1 MSGELMKNDFGRLNY
16 QNNFLIQH
24 AQSGDL
30 KQIYNRL
37 NYNYAN
43 VSINNLLQWQDLSVG
58 QESVDGTTR
67 LQTRLGRV
75 YSRFGV
81 NYRLSPVSEIVSYE
95 AEFRRS
101 LGPNLET
108 ELTLRDSLDY
118 DVQSAEL

>member
-30 KQIYNRL
+30 KQVYNRL

-58 QESVDGTTR
+58 QESVDGGR
-67 LQTRLGRV
+67 RV
-75 YSRFGV
+75 YKH
-81 NYRLSPVSEIVSYE
+81 
-95 AEFRRS
+95 A
-101 LGPNLET
+101 
-108 ELTLRDSLDY
+108 
-118 DVQSAEL
+118 